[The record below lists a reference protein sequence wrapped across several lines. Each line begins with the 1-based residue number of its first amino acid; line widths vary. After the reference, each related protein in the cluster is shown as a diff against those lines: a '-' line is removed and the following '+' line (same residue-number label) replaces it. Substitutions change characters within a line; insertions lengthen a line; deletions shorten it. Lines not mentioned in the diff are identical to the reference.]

1 MRRTAF
7 ALSVILL
14 VAAATGC
21 RMCAHPF
28 DYCGPTFTGGNC
40 DACNPDARA
49 GSILSPPLQ
58 TMSSG
63 EQVAPEGGYG
73 PNGGQTAPADDYLS
87 EVPAQPPAAS
97 NRVAAG
103 TRVMWR

>member
-1 MRRTAF
+1 MRRTVF
-7 ALSVILL
+7 ALTAIVL

-40 DACNPDARA
+40 GPCNPDARA
-49 GSILSPPLQ
+49 GSILSPTIP
-58 TMSSG
+58 TTVG
-63 EQVAPEGGYG
+63 GGQVTPEEVVG
-73 PNGGQTAPADDYLS
+73 PTEEQTAPSDDYLS
-87 EVPAQPPAAS
+87 QEPAAS
-97 NRVAAG
+97 NRAAAG

>member
-1 MRRTAF
+1 MRRTVF
-7 ALSVILL
+7 ALTAIIL

-40 DACNPDARA
+40 EACNPDARA
-49 GSILSPPLQ
+49 GSILSPPIQ
-58 TMSSG
+58 TVAEEGTVSPEEVSPPMD
-63 EQVAPEGGYG
+63 EQIAPSDHVS
-73 PNGGQTAPADDYLS
+73 QS
-87 EVPAQPPAAS
+87 PAQPSGAP
-97 NRVAAG
+97 NRVTAG